1 MNNMERFWA
10 TSHTAGAQSAYLE
23 SLYESYLKDSS
34 SIPQDWKIYFD
45 SLPNVNDSQKEVSHQ
60 EIINRFREEEV
71 NTSSDSAAQK
81 IQPSYKQTKVSQLI
95 QAYRSRGHL
104 NANLDPLGLKL
115 SRNCEDLDIGFHDLE
130 STDLSDEFEL
140 DSLDIGKKS
149 AKLSEIIQALEKI
162 YCGTLGVEYNYIS
175 SLNERK
181 WFQKRLEPNLGNLE
195 FNPAEQK
202 YILKRLSS
210 AEGLAKFLASRYP
223 GMKRFGI
230 DGAESLIPLVDS
242 LIQNCGVFGAEQIC
256 FGMAHRGRL
265 NLLVNVLGK
274 SPKEL
279 FTEFEEDYE
288 LEGASTGDVK

>member
-71 NTSSDSAAQK
+71 NTTSNSVAQK

-95 QAYRSRGHL
+95 QAYRNRGHL
-104 NANLDPLGLKL
+104 NANLDPLGLKV

-130 STDLSDEFEL
+130 PADLSDEFEL

-162 YCGTLGVEYNYIS
+162 YCGTLGIEYN
-175 SLNERK
+175 L
-181 WFQKRLEPNLGNLE
+181 
-195 FNPAEQK
+195 
-202 YILKRLSS
+202 
-210 AEGLAKFLASRYP
+210 
-223 GMKRFGI
+223 
-230 DGAESLIPLVDS
+230 SLIH
-242 LIQNCGVFGAEQIC
+242 I
-256 FGMAHRGRL
+256 
-265 NLLVNVLGK
+265 
-274 SPKEL
+274 
-279 FTEFEEDYE
+279 
-288 LEGASTGDVK
+288 